1 MKRQVNDG
9 KWVWCARGSKTDR
22 VILSVNLRFFHL
34 GSRAF
39 AWIIEYKYVQLS
51 PSKPLYAICC
61 PSLSRR
67 KPVARSLS
75 AFILCVAKMYLFCFI
90 FFNLLYS
97 ILDVF
102 YFLSSFR
109 LKNRSTMRKIRIF
122 YCIYIR
128 FKNAGPE
135 RLYNQK
141 YPRFGWSSTISLIMY
156 THWDVCSSQHINHIL
171 FNWAQ
176 LSACRKRGDVP
187 KASYCCEPG
196 YLIQRIR
203 Q

>member
-1 MKRQVNDG
+1 MKRQANDG

-67 KPVARSLS
+67 KPVALPLRVYYAWQRCIYSVSFFQFTL
-75 AFILCVAKMYLFCFI
+75 FNFGCV
-90 FFNLLYS
+90 FF
-97 ILDVF
+97 
-102 YFLSSFR
+102 SFR

-128 FKNAGPE
+128 FKNAGPQ
-135 RLYNQK
+135 RKYNQNIHDFDGAQ
-141 YPRFGWSSTISLIMY
+141 RF
-156 THWDVCSSQHINHIL
+156 H
-171 FNWAQ
+171 
-176 LSACRKRGDVP
+176 
-187 KASYCCEPG
+187 
-196 YLIQRIR
+196 
-203 Q
+203 

>member
-67 KPVARSLS
+67 KPVAPFIS

-102 YFLSSFR
+102 YFL
-109 LKNRSTMRKIRIF
+109 
-122 YCIYIR
+122 
-128 FKNAGPE
+128 
-135 RLYNQK
+135 
-141 YPRFGWSSTISLIMY
+141 FGWKTDQQCEKFEFFIAYTFDSRMLDPNANITKISTIWMELN
-156 THWDVCSSQHINHIL
+156 DFINNVYALKCVQQPTYKSHTV
-171 FNWAQ
+171 Q
-176 LSACRKRGDVP
+176 LSSIKRVP
-187 KASYCCEPG
+187 
-196 YLIQRIR
+196 
-203 Q
+203 